1 MILPKYING
10 LSIPYLYDGESMTL
24 FELDARED
32 YSLIEELQSVGNNY
46 ENLSH
51 SSVAFLNDNIK
62 DLPRNTYVNQIG
74 KANILPLSVILP
86 ISSSCNLNCPY
97 CFAQTNEGHF
107 NFKNYTK
114 TDIEK
119 LIQRLYTINKGKKTL
134 LIFFGGEPL
143 LNFELI
149 KHTVNHIKHKGL
161 EESFCYSITTN
172 GTLINREIAD
182 FFKENQ
188 FAILLSMDGYDN
200 EFNYR
205 KFRNGKSSVSRV
217 LRNIDFLKTHNVP
230 FEIRATI
237 TSDNPYIYETYHFF
251 EELNVPYTLAFAYPS
266 DNTRNQ
272 TLTTYSYENIS
283 RVKDSMDKLLVEYKE
298 RVTKGRTINN
308 SVLLSLYSF
317 FEYRTIRERICSGG
331 VNYYTVLSDGS
342 LYKCAHLMNNK
353 QDIIGNIYDN
363 NVHFDESFAIA
374 PPITELEEKCQR
386 CWAKHICSGGCPS
399 QKISLSRLP
408 KQALP
413 DVNCEIEKILSEF
426 YIKAYILLKQHQQ

>member
-182 FFKENQ
+182 FLKENH
-188 FAILLSMDGYDN
+188 IKIYTI
-200 EFNYR
+200 
-205 KFRNGKSSVSRV
+205 
-217 LRNIDFLKTHNVP
+217 IDSIK
-230 FEIRATI
+230 
-237 TSDNPYIYETYHFF
+237 D
-251 EELNVPYTLAFAYPS
+251 
-266 DNTRNQ
+266 
-272 TLTTYSYENIS
+272 IS
-283 RVKDSMDKLLVEYKE
+283 NDW
-298 RVTKGRTINN
+298 G
-308 SVLLSLYSF
+308 
-317 FEYRTIRERICSGG
+317 
-331 VNYYTVLSDGS
+331 
-342 LYKCAHLMNNK
+342 
-353 QDIIGNIYDN
+353 
-363 NVHFDESFAIA
+363 
-374 PPITELEEKCQR
+374 
-386 CWAKHICSGGCPS
+386 
-399 QKISLSRLP
+399 
-408 KQALP
+408 
-413 DVNCEIEKILSEF
+413 
-426 YIKAYILLKQHQQ
+426 